1 MRRILPRTIQGQLIL
16 GTIVVQT
23 ILLVIFLS
31 YTISSQRE
39 FTRSRARERLLQQ
52 VERLANASSVPLSQ
66 GHMDALR
73 EILEISRITPT
84 IGGARVTDLDGKTL
98 AVTQSNVDQ
107 PLSAEER
114 RELGGALK
122 PRLFVT
128 ERGQTEAVA
137 PIYVSGQST
146 GLIWLEPS
154 ASATAVNTT
163 SVVNS
168 ALWYGGL
175 ALLSNLLPIVLIVR
189 GVSRPLRRLRE
200 ATQQIIRDPESNA
213 GFPLTVTTSNEVGE
227 LTRSFNTMVRELED
241 QRSGLY
247 ETLALLDSMLGNAPI
262 GFAFFDQ
269 KLRYV
274 RLNQFLADMNGMPI
288 NRHLGRRMSEIFP
301 GQLAGGVEQLLETVF
316 TTGEPVRD
324 VEMKGELPSQPGVQR
339 TWICNWYPVRS
350 QQGTVRWVGGVV
362 MEITQRL
369 HSEELL
375 RKTEKLAAAGRL
387 AASIAHEINNPL
399 EAVTNLLYLLETHP
413 QMDEEAR
420 QYVAMAQGEL
430 ARVSEITQQTL
441 RFYRQST
448 FPVETQIVEVLNSV
462 LTLHQS
468 RLTSARIMV
477 EREMDASISL
487 FGFSGE
493 LRQLFANLIGNAVD
507 AMVGGGR
514 LIVRARYGT
523 GRSLQGQWCT
533 GVRVTVSDTG
543 SGMSEETL
551 RRLFEPFY
559 TTKDATGTGL
569 GLWVSDEI
577 IRKHSGTVRVK
588 SRQGEHSGTS
598 FAIFFPEGGLVD
610 TQVALG
616 SDDKL
621 ERPSAGAVASRQ

>member
-1 MRRILPRTIQGQLIL
+1 MRRILPRTIQGQLIF

-23 ILLVIFLS
+23 ALLVFFLT
-31 YTISSQRE
+31 YTISAQRSV
-39 FTRSRARERLLQQ
+39 TRERARQRLLQQ
-52 VERLANASSVPLSQ
+52 VERLAGACSVPLSQ
-66 GHMDALR
+66 NHMDALK
-73 EILEISRITPT
+73 EILETARITPT
-84 IGGARVTDLDGKTL
+84 IDGARVTDLSGRTL
-98 AVTQSNVDQ
+98 AVSESNADA

-114 RELGGALK
+114 RELMGPVKA
-122 PRLFVT
+122 RLFTTAQGRT
-128 ERGQTEAVA
+128 EGVA
-137 PIYVSGQST
+137 PIFVNGKPM

-154 ASATAVNTT
+154 SSALANNI
-163 SVVNS
+163 SVIVTS

-175 ALLSNLLPIVLIVR
+175 ALLSNLLPILLIVR
-189 GVSRPLRRLRE
+189 GVSRPLRKLRE

-213 GFPLTVTTSNEVGE
+213 GFPLVVTASNEVGE

-274 RLNQFLADMNGMPI
+274 RLNQFLADINGLPI
-288 NRHLGRRMSEIFP
+288 NRHLGRKMTEIFP
-301 GQLAGGVEQLLETVF
+301 GGLAERVEMLLSTVF
-316 TTGEPVRD
+316 DSGEPVRD
-324 VEMKGELPSQPGVQR
+324 IEMKGELPSQPGVQR
-339 TWICNWYPVRS
+339 SWICNWYPVRT
-350 QQGTVRWVGGVV
+350 QQGVVRWVGVVV

-369 HSEELL
+369 QAEEAL

-399 EAVTNLLYLLETHP
+399 EAVTNLLYLLQTHP
-413 QMDEEAR
+413 ELDSMAR
-420 QYVAMAQGEL
+420 EYVSTAQAEL

-448 FPVETQIVEVLNSV
+448 FPVQTQVAEVLDSV
-462 LTLHQS
+462 LALHQL
-468 RLTSARIMV
+468 RLGSARITV
-477 EREMDASISL
+477 ERELDPTVSL

-493 LRQLFANLIGNAVD
+493 LRQLFANLIGNAID

-523 GRSLQGQWCT
+523 GRSLRGAWCE

-543 SGMSEETL
+543 TGMSEETQ

-577 IRKHSGTVRVK
+577 IRKHSGTARVK
-588 SRQGEHSGTS
+588 SRQGENAGTT
-598 FAIFFPEGGLVD
+598 FAIFFPKDGLNGVR
-610 TQVALG
+610 TLSNNAA
-616 SDDKL
+616 K
-621 ERPSAGAVASRQ
+621 EAANA

>member
-1 MRRILPRTIQGQLIL
+1 MRRILPRTIQGQLIF

-23 ILLVIFLS
+23 VLLVIFLT
-31 YTISSQRE
+31 YTISAQRSQTRE
-39 FTRSRARERLLQQ
+39 RARQRLLQQ
-52 VERLANASSVPLSQ
+52 VERLAGACSVPLSQ
-66 GHMDALR
+66 NHMDALK
-73 EILEISRITPT
+73 EILETARITPT
-84 IGGARVTDLDGKTL
+84 IDGARVTDLSGRTL
-98 AVTQSNVDQ
+98 AVSESNADE

-114 RELGGALK
+114 RELMGPVKA
-122 PRLFVT
+122 RLFATAQGRT
-128 ERGQTEAVA
+128 EGVA
-137 PIYVSGQST
+137 PIFVSGKPA

-154 ASATAVNTT
+154 SSALASNIGIIVTG
-163 SVVNS
+163 

-175 ALLSNLLPIVLIVR
+175 ALLSNLLPILLIVR
-189 GVSRPLRRLRE
+189 GVSRPLRKLRE

-213 GFPLTVTTSNEVGE
+213 GFPLVVTASNEVGE

-241 QRSGLY
+241 QRAGLY

-274 RLNQFLADMNGMPI
+274 RLNQFLADINGLPI
-288 NRHLGRRMSEIFP
+288 NRHLGRRMTEVFP
-301 GQLAGGVEQLLETVF
+301 GPLAERVEMLLSTVF
-316 TTGEPVRD
+316 DSGEPVRD
-324 VEMKGELPSQPGVQR
+324 IEMKGELPSLPGVPR
-339 TWICNWYPVRS
+339 SWICNWYPVRT
-350 QQGTVRWVGGVV
+350 QQGVVRWVGVVV

-369 HSEELL
+369 QAEEAL

-399 EAVTNLLYLLETHP
+399 EAVTNLLYLLQTHP
-413 QMDEEAR
+413 ELDSAAR
-420 QYVAMAQGEL
+420 EYVSTAQAEL

-448 FPVETQIVEVLNSV
+448 FPVQTQVGEVLDSV
-462 LTLHQS
+462 LALHQL
-468 RLTSARIMV
+468 RLGSARITV
-477 EREMDASISL
+477 EREYGPAVAL

-493 LRQLFANLIGNAVD
+493 LRQLFANLIGNAID

-523 GRSLQGQWCT
+523 GRSLRGGWCE

-543 SGMSEETL
+543 TGMSEETR

-588 SRQGEHSGTS
+588 SRQGEQSGTT
-598 FAIFFPEGGLVD
+598 FAIFFPKDGLNSV
-610 TQVALG
+610 
-616 SDDKL
+616 
-621 ERPSAGAVASRQ
+621 RPILSNDAAKEAANA

>member
-493 LRQLFANLIGNAVD
+493 LRQLFANLIGNAID

>member
-1 MRRILPRTIQGQLIL
+1 MRRILPRTIQGQLIF

-23 ILLVIFLS
+23 LLLAIFLT
-31 YTISSQRE
+31 YTVSAQRSV
-39 FTRSRARERLLQQ
+39 TRDRARQRLLQQ
-52 VERLANASSVPLSQ
+52 IERLAGACSVPLSQ
-66 GHMDALR
+66 NHMDALK
-73 EILEISRITPT
+73 EILETARITPT
-84 IGGARVTDLDGKTL
+84 IDGARVTDLSGRTL
-98 AVTQSNVDQ
+98 AVSESNADA

-114 RELGGALK
+114 RELMGPVKA
-122 PRLFVT
+122 RLFTTAQGRT
-128 ERGQTEAVA
+128 EGVA
-137 PIYVSGQST
+137 PIFVSGKPT
-146 GLIWLEPS
+146 ALIWLEPS
-154 ASATAVNTT
+154 SSALASNISIIVTG
-163 SVVNS
+163 

-175 ALLSNLLPIVLIVR
+175 ALLSNLLPILLIVR
-189 GVSRPLRRLRE
+189 GVSRPLRKLRE
-200 ATQQIIRDPESNA
+200 ATHQIIRDPESNA
-213 GFPLTVTTSNEVGE
+213 GFPLVVTASNEVGE

-274 RLNQFLADMNGMPI
+274 RLNQFLADINGLPI
-288 NRHLGRRMSEIFP
+288 NRHLGRKMTEVFP
-301 GQLAGGVEQLLETVF
+301 GPLAERVEMLLSTVF
-316 TTGEPVRD
+316 DSGEPVRD
-324 VEMKGELPSQPGVQR
+324 IEMKGELPSLPGVQR
-339 TWICNWYPVRS
+339 SWICNWYPVRT
-350 QQGTVRWVGGVV
+350 QQGVVRWVGVVV

-369 HSEELL
+369 QAEEAL

-399 EAVTNLLYLLETHP
+399 EAVTNLLYLLQTHP
-413 QMDEEAR
+413 ELDSMAR
-420 QYVAMAQGEL
+420 EYVSTAQAEL

-448 FPVETQIVEVLNSV
+448 FPVQTQVAEVLDSV
-462 LTLHQS
+462 LALHQL
-468 RLTSARIMV
+468 RLGSAHITV
-477 EREMDASISL
+477 ERELDPAVAL

-493 LRQLFANLIGNAVD
+493 LRQLFANLIGNAID

-523 GRSLQGQWCT
+523 GRSLRGVWCD

-543 SGMSEETL
+543 TGMSEETQ

-577 IRKHSGTVRVK
+577 IRKHSGTARVK
-588 SRQGEHSGTS
+588 SRQGDHSGTT
-598 FAIFFPEGGLVD
+598 FAIFFPKDGLNGV
-610 TQVALG
+610 
-616 SDDKL
+616 
-621 ERPSAGAVASRQ
+621 RPTLPNDAAKEAANA

>member
-1 MRRILPRTIQGQLIL
+1 MRRILPRTIQGQLIF

-23 ILLVIFLS
+23 LLLAIFLT
-31 YTISSQRE
+31 YTVSAQRSV
-39 FTRSRARERLLQQ
+39 TRERARQRLLQQ
-52 VERLANASSVPLSQ
+52 IERLAGACSVPLSQ
-66 GHMDALR
+66 NHMDALK
-73 EILEISRITPT
+73 EILETARITPT
-84 IGGARVTDLDGKTL
+84 IDGARVTDLSGRTL
-98 AVTQSNVDQ
+98 AVSESNADA

-114 RELGGALK
+114 RELMGAVK
-122 PRLFVT
+122 ARLFTTAQGRT
-128 ERGQTEAVA
+128 EGVA
-137 PIYVSGQST
+137 PIFVSGKPT

-154 ASATAVNTT
+154 SSALASNISIIVTG
-163 SVVNS
+163 

-175 ALLSNLLPIVLIVR
+175 ALLSNLLPILLIVR
-189 GVSRPLRRLRE
+189 GVSRPLRKLRE
-200 ATQQIIRDPESNA
+200 ATHQIIRDPESNA
-213 GFPLTVTTSNEVGE
+213 GFPLVVTASNEVGE

-274 RLNQFLADMNGMPI
+274 RLNQFLADINGLPI
-288 NRHLGRRMSEIFP
+288 NRHLGRKMTEVFP
-301 GQLAGGVEQLLETVF
+301 GPLAERVEMLLSTVF
-316 TTGEPVRD
+316 DSGEPVRD
-324 VEMKGELPSQPGVQR
+324 IEMKGELPSLPGVQR
-339 TWICNWYPVRS
+339 SWICNWYPVRT
-350 QQGTVRWVGGVV
+350 QQGVVRWVGVVV

-369 HSEELL
+369 QAEEAL

-399 EAVTNLLYLLETHP
+399 EAVTNLLYLLQTHP
-413 QMDEEAR
+413 ELDSTAR
-420 QYVAMAQGEL
+420 EYVSTAQAEL

-448 FPVETQIVEVLNSV
+448 FPVQTQVAEVLDSV
-462 LTLHQS
+462 LALHQL
-468 RLTSARIMV
+468 RLGSAHITV
-477 EREMDASISL
+477 ERALDPAVAL

-493 LRQLFANLIGNAVD
+493 LRQLFANLIGNAID

-523 GRSLQGQWCT
+523 GRSLRGVWCD

-543 SGMSEETL
+543 TGMSEETQ

-577 IRKHSGTVRVK
+577 IRKHSGTARVK
-588 SRQGEHSGTS
+588 SRQGDHSGTT
-598 FAIFFPEGGLVD
+598 FAIFFPKDGLNGV
-610 TQVALG
+610 
-616 SDDKL
+616 
-621 ERPSAGAVASRQ
+621 RPTLPNDAAKEAANA